1 MPSRGETVTIITRTK
16 SSQPDAKGNDVYT
29 ETPTDVSGAV
39 VWPTGS
45 TETLQR
51 QDQVTT
57 GLTVLLPASTPV
69 AVTAISAMLVRG
81 LKYEVEGNPSD
92 WRSPF
97 TSRRPGYEV
106 RLTRVTG

>member
-16 SSQPDAKGNDVYT
+16 TGALDAKGNDLYG
-29 ETPTDVSGAV
+29 ETPVDVSGAV

-57 GLTVLLPASTPV
+57 GLTVLLPTSAPV
-69 AVTAISAMLVRG
+69 TVTAISAMLVRG
-81 LKYEVEGNPSD
+81 ERYEVQGNPSD

-97 TSRRPGYEV
+97 TSRRRGFEV
-106 RLTRVTG
+106 HLTRVT

>member
-1 MPSRGETVTIITRTK
+1 MASRGETVTVITRTK
-16 SSQPDAKGNDVYT
+16 TGVDGKGNDVYG
-29 ETPTDVSGAV
+29 ETPTDVAGAV

-51 QDQVTT
+51 QDQVST
-57 GLTVLLPASTPV
+57 GLTVLLPASSPV
-69 AVTAISAMLVRG
+69 KPTAISAMLVRG
-81 LKYEVEGNPSD
+81 DRYEVDGNPSD

-106 RLTRVTG
+106 HLTRVTG